1 MHKNTFQNHTVG
13 SCEMHPGSPICASRL
28 VIHWQVPDLAED
40 DPGDSEHHPLCGK
53 VPLKITKAAQKDVRH
68 PWFRGGTQW
77 GRSPQLRAALPWE
90 ATVLPAGGTFQG
102 KQQCPK
108 ALGLRLCGWTSI
120 PPSNVISCAGAQ
132 QKWSFPACTSRTT
145 TQSRATISMSSTAVR
160 ALKACELAALTQ
172 AKVFLKTPKPKDV
185 FNSSNKKQSSW
196 NSATISC
203 FRLKIKFKK
212 ISQALNKQ

>member
-53 VPLKITKAAQKDVRH
+53 VPLKITKAAQKDIRH
-68 PWFRGGTQW
+68 PWFRGGTRW

-120 PPSNVISCAGAQ
+120 PPFQCYQLCRGSTEVKLSCLHKQ
-132 QKWSFPACTSRTT
+132 NHDT
-145 TQSRATISMSSTAVR
+145 
-160 ALKACELAALTQ
+160 
-172 AKVFLKTPKPKDV
+172 
-185 FNSSNKKQSSW
+185 KQSYHFHEFHSSKGTKGMW
-196 NSATISC
+196 TGSSDPSKSFFENPKT
-203 FRLKIKFKK
+203 
-212 ISQALNKQ
+212 